1 MTSLCHDLAVQM
13 SNTSVLITAAA
24 GMAIFSAAV
33 VVLSRRRGDRVP
45 VAWLAVGVPGV
56 YLGLCATVE
65 DLPWLFWPTGVLLLA
80 SAAIQVWPASRSG
93 RRNPRHG
100 PGE

>member
-1 MTSLCHDLAVQM
+1 MTGLCHDLAVQM

-24 GMAIFSAAV
+24 GMAVFSAAV
-33 VVLSRRRGDRVP
+33 AVLSRRGRVP

-56 YLGLCATVE
+56 YLGLTATVE
-65 DLPWLFWPTGVLLLA
+65 DLPWLFCPTGVLLLA
-80 SAAIQVWPASRSG
+80 SAAIQVWPAIRSG
-93 RRNPRHG
+93 RHDARHG